1 MGWSLHHPHGLI
13 YYAPQYCHRGYTL
26 FANLRGHEANLI
38 DMEGRIC
45 HRWYWPAGINYANLL
60 PNGNLLFHTLA
71 PSEPGPMTG
80 LGGHAGGLVELDWDG
95 SLVWELQNP
104 WMHHDFQRLANGN
117 TLALMWD
124 EMSSDTTFRVKGGY
138 TTAEDPVQMLGD
150 VVREFSPSGEVVHE
164 WRSWEHLDFDEDVIC
179 PLEGRREWTHG
190 NSINVT
196 SDGNYLVSFR
206 QTSTVGIVN
215 RASGRFI
222 WKWGPGEVSHQHNPS
237 FLDNGRVL
245 LFDNGSHRR
254 APNTNYSR
262 VVEIDPANDEIAWDY
277 RGEPPISFYSYQIS
291 GVERQP
297 NGNTLICEGATGRF
311 IEVTQG
317 HQIVWEYINPL
328 FADSGRIAGGS
339 SSGRA
344 NSVFRAHRF
353 APEDPA
359 LQGRD
364 LDPARYANLNRILG
378 TS

>member
-13 YYAPQYCHRGYTL
+13 YHAPQYCHRGYTL
-26 FANLRGHEANLI
+26 FANLRGHDANLI

-45 HRWYWPAGINYANLL
+45 HRWHWPGGINYANLL
-60 PNGNLLFHTLA
+60 PNGNLLFLSLA
-71 PSEPGPMTG
+71 PDEKGPMTG
-80 LGGHAGGLVELDWDG
+80 LGGHSAGLVELDWDG
-95 SLVWELQNP
+95 NLVWELENP
-104 WMHHDFQRLANGN
+104 WLHHDFQRLANGN
-117 TLALMWD
+117 TLALMWE
-124 EMSSDTTFRVKGGY
+124 EMSSDTTFRVKGGF
-138 TTAEDPVQMLGD
+138 TTADDPVQMLGD

-164 WRSWEHLDFDEDVIC
+164 WRAWEHLDFDEDVIC

-196 SDGNYLVSFR
+196 ADGNYLISFR
-206 QTSTVGIVN
+206 QTSTVGIAD
-215 RASGRFI
+215 RDSGRFI

-245 LFDNGSHRR
+245 LFDNGAHRR

-262 VVEIDPANDEIAWDY
+262 IVEIDPANNEIAWDY
-277 RGEPPISFYSYQIS
+277 RGEPAISFYSYQIS
-291 GVERQP
+291 GAERQP

-311 IEVTQG
+311 IEVTSG
-317 HQIVWEYINPL
+317 NQIVWEYINPL
-328 FADSGRIAGGS
+328 MADSGRLAGGS

-353 APEDPA
+353 APGDPA
-359 LQGRD
+359 LEGRD

-378 TS
+378 VS

>member
-26 FANLRGHEANLI
+26 FANLRGNDANLI

-45 HRWYWPAGINYANLL
+45 HRWAWPSGINYANLL
-60 PNGNLLFHTLA
+60 PNGNLLLHTLA
-71 PSEPGPMTG
+71 PADPGPMTG
-80 LGGHAGGLVELDWDG
+80 IGGHAGGLVELDWNG
-95 SLVWELQNP
+95 NVVWELQDAS
-104 WMHHDFQRLANGN
+104 MHHDFQRLPSGN
-117 TLALMWD
+117 TLALMWEELSPD
-124 EMSSDTTFRVKGGY
+124 ITRQVKGGY
-138 TTAEDPVQMLGD
+138 TTPEDLAQMLGD

-190 NSINVT
+190 NSINMT
-196 SDGNYLVSFR
+196 SDGNYLVSYR
-206 QTSTVGIVN
+206 QTSTVGIVD
-215 RASGRFI
+215 RESGKFI
-222 WKWGPGEVSHQHNPS
+222 WKWGPGEVSHQHNAS
-237 FLDNGRVL
+237 CLDNGRIL

-254 APNTNYSR
+254 APSTNYSR
-262 VVEIDPANDEIAWDY
+262 IVEIDPTDNEIAWEY

-291 GVERQP
+291 GAERLL

-328 FADSGRIAGGS
+328 FADSGRIAGGTPS
-339 SSGRA
+339 SQG

-353 APEDPA
+353 AADDPA

-364 LDPARYANLNRILG
+364 LDPARYANLNRTLG
-378 TS
+378 VS